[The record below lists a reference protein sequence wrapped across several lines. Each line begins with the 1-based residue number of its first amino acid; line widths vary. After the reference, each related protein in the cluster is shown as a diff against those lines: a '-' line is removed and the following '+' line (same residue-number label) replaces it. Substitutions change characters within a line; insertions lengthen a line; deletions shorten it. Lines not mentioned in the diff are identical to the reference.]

1 MMAIPKYGIPYCSKI
16 FVVQVRGNNN
26 NNRRLVTLGSGLGT
40 PNWSAALIHLKTLP
54 RITYHKNLYVSNRH
68 DCPRRKYPCFLQP
81 ARLPV
86 SVPQQDPGAAVRL
99 MPAVAAAQDA
109 RVRARA
115 ALDPFRAGLLCRAT
129 SRAMDVRLSLGSL
142 GVLQPA
148 QAFPRGPCGPYE
160 GRKCWRHA
168 ARGSRGGW
176 REKHKLE
183 GISPAGSRRLSVMTR
198 RGWNFQKNTPKVKP
212 W

>member
-1 MMAIPKYGIPYCSKI
+1 MFPTVEIALS
-16 FVVQVRGNNN
+16 
-26 NNRRLVTLGSGLGT
+26 GSAFPAASEASRISATAGSWGS
-40 PNWSAALIHLKTLP
+40 SAADTSCGCS
-54 RITYHKNLYVSNRH
+54 TGCS
-68 DCPRRKYPCFLQP
+68 CPGEGSTRPCSCRSALQ
-81 ARLPV
+81 
-86 SVPQQDPGAAVRL
+86 
-99 MPAVAAAQDA
+99 
-109 RVRARA
+109 
-115 ALDPFRAGLLCRAT
+115 RAT